1 MLSEEVW
8 VSFIHL
14 IEKTMANRQYK
25 QFKEK
30 RIGKRTNYDNTYWYQ
45 CVDLIKLYLDE
56 CLWLWRIGSLW
67 NAKNVPS
74 SAFFKNWQKLT
85 TKNLI
90 QWDIIVRTQWD
101 YGHIAIV
108 DSVVGWNVVVLEQN
122 GSGKNSW
129 DWLWENAIRT
139 HKYKPSWYN
148 VVLRN
153 EIIERNFEA
162 EKTYAENKVAVVE
175 NLIIK
180 LKDEIK
186 ITQDYIKTLKS

>member
-45 CVDLIKLYLDE
+45 CVDLVKLYLDE
-56 CLWLWRIGSLW
+56 CLWLGKIGSLG
-67 NAKNVPS
+67 NAKNVPNS
-74 SAFFKNWQKLT
+74 PLFKNWQKLT

-90 QWDIIVRTQWD
+90 QWDIIVRTQWE
-101 YGHIAIV
+101 YWHIAIV
-108 DSVVGWNVVVLEQN
+108 DWVVGWYVVVLEQN
-122 GSGKNSW
+122 WSWKNSW
-129 DWLWENAIRT
+129 DWLGENAIRT
-139 HKYKPSWYN
+139 HKYKTSWYN

-153 EIIERNFEA
+153 EKIQENFKNEIN
-162 EKTYAENKVAVVE
+162 YAENKVAIVE

-186 ITQDYIKTLKS
+186 ITNDYIKTLKS